1 MDVCVNFPGATKWQ
15 AESMFEH
22 FFSPSRPSAP
32 SPNETPTLAAPREN
46 LTRARRASGTSADAV
61 PVLEEEEIVQLR
73 QRFADAIPEGEMS
86 VWPIFPQPPRGLFSM
101 HWDLQVASLQGY
113 LLKNMRRPREC
124 VDEVTEWCGVSIVR
138 SL

>member
-32 SPNETPTLAAPREN
+32 SPNETPTLAAPQEN
-46 LTRARRASGTSADAV
+46 ASADAV